1 MMPRTISPPA
11 IDQIAAPIPKMVSPE
26 AAIMKVTA
34 AGIRECSAGFFH
46 APATEPL
53 KVPTKARPA
62 KVLKTSDGAAE
73 MTKTTTLH
81 SKPKTRYVLPL
92 HIALR
97 QRRRCFT
104 PDSEPA
110 DNAAEIAAR
119 LIVSPP
125 KSAATELIKP
135 VETIA
140 RFHGSL

>member
-11 IDQIAAPIPKMVSPE
+11 IDQMAAPMPKMVRPE

-34 AGIRECSAGFFH
+34 AGIRECSAGFFQ

-53 KVPTKARPA
+53 KVPTKASPA
-62 KVLKTSDGAAE
+62 KVLNTSDGAAE

-81 SKPKTRYVLPL
+81 SKPRTRYVVPL

-110 DNAAEIAAR
+110 DSAAEIAAR
-119 LIVSPP
+119 SMVSPS
-125 KSAATELIKP
+125 KRAASELIKP
-135 VETIA
+135 VETTA
-140 RFHGSL
+140 RFPGSL